1 MGQEITSSHFA
12 PRDFEMFAERLL
24 HETNQLANWIE
35 EGRFAPSH
43 HVGGFELEAW
53 LLNENAKPAPINQSI
68 LEQLNHSLVVSEL
81 AKFNLELNGNPQP
94 LTGTAFSDLAD
105 ELKQTCTLC
114 DQTAAGERARLA
126 MIGILPTLSQKH
138 LTPEN
143 MSPLKRYQALD
154 QQLYLQRKG
163 SPVHLNIKGREH
175 LQIEHSNVMLESA
188 TTSFQIHLKVNID
201 QGSRF
206 YNASKILSAP
216 MVALSANSPYLFGTD
231 LWDETRIPLFEQSV
245 WAKENEFSKR
255 VSFGIRYARTILE
268 CFVANLYRYSI
279 LLPRIIDQPEAP
291 LPHLR
296 LHNGTIWRWNRPL
309 IGFNR
314 QGKPH
319 LRIEHRVVPSG
330 PTVADSIATAAFY
343 YGAVYMLANQP
354 EPPERH
360 IPFQQ
365 ARENFYNAA
374 KTSLDTQVQWLDG
387 KRVPMLE
394 LCRELLSIARRG
406 LEELEVEQHEIDH
419 WLGIIKGR
427 LQTKRNGAIWQR
439 AWTAKHGRNMQG
451 LTEAYLKRQQADRP
465 IYEWD
470 I

>member
-1 MGQEITSSHFA
+1 MGQEITSSHFT
-12 PRDFEMFAERLL
+12 PRDFEVFSARLL
-24 HETNQLANWIE
+24 KETNQLANWIE
-35 EGRFAPSH
+35 EGRFASSN

-53 LLNENAKPAPINQSI
+53 LIDEKAEPAPINESI
-68 LEQLNHSLVVSEL
+68 LKQLNHSLVVPEL
-81 AKFNLELNGNPQP
+81 ARFNLELNGNPQP
-94 LTGTAFSDLAD
+94 LTGTAFSDLAA
-105 ELKQTCTLC
+105 ELEQTCALC
-114 DQTAAGERARLA
+114 DKTAAGQKARLG
-126 MIGILPTLSQKH
+126 MIGILPTLSREH

-154 QQLYLQRKG
+154 EQLYLLRKG
-163 SPVHLNIKGREH
+163 SPVKLDIKGREH
-175 LQIEHSNVMLESA
+175 LQLEHSNVMLESA

-245 WAKENEFSKR
+245 WAKERGFSRR
-255 VSFGIRYARTILE
+255 VSFGIRYAHTILE

-309 IGFNR
+309 IGFNQ
-314 QGKPH
+314 QGEPH

-354 EPPERH
+354 EPPEH
-360 IPFQQ
+360 YLPFQQ
-365 ARENFYNAA
+365 AKANFYNAA
-374 KTSLDTQVQWLDG
+374 RSSLDTQVQWMDG
-387 KRVPMLE
+387 KRVSMRD
-394 LCRELLSIARRG
+394 LCRELLSLARRG
-406 LEELEVEQHEIDH
+406 LEALEVEQHEIDH
-419 WLGIIKGR
+419 WLGIITGR
-427 LQTKRNGAIWQR
+427 LETRCNGAIWQR
-439 AWTAKHGRNMQG
+439 AWIAKHGRNMQG
-451 LTEAYLKRQQADRP
+451 LTEAYLARQQAGRP
-465 IYEWD
+465 VHEWTV
-470 I
+470 